1 MVVREAMVRV
11 GAWCSLACVIGC
23 GDSPQCLIGCGPHF
37 STLTFEAPIGTP
49 GQYSMTVGSLTC
61 SFELPASSVTCSS
74 GLAQLKIENY
84 AVVGVNW
91 TTLSKT
97 ATVHIERNGE
107 TVLSETVRPSAYSD
121 GGEGCSCAYASF
133 RVAVPE
139 ELVRPERTSC
149 DGASTTAEY
158 AVTELRSGMC
168 PDFDADDLISLEDGV
183 VVVDSPDCPTHSST
197 WSSDCRLTSEYAC
210 QGPSLDANWQ
220 MSLTDL
226 LGDGSRL
233 FGTGTISMRA
243 PIVCEG
249 SFQLELR
256 R

>member
-1 MVVREAMVRV
+1 
-11 GAWCSLACVIGC
+11 
-23 GDSPQCLIGCGPHF
+23 
-37 STLTFEAPIGTP
+37 
-49 GQYSMTVGSLTC
+49 MTVGPLAC
-61 SFELPASSVTCSS
+61 SFELPASSVACSN
-74 GLAQLKIENY
+74 GLGQFVIENY
-84 AVVGVNW
+84 AVVGAKW

-97 ATVHIERNGE
+97 VTVHIERNGE
-107 TVLSETVRPSAYSD
+107 TVLSETARPSTYSD
-121 GGEGCSCAYASF
+121 GGEGCGGCAYASF
-133 RVAVPE
+133 QVAVPE

-149 DGASTTAEY
+149 DGASATAEY

-210 QGPSLDANWQ
+210 QGPSLDATWQ
-220 MSLTDL
+220 LSLSDV

-256 R
+256 RLRR